1 MLPERLHEQE
11 NRLMDAMAAVNS
23 GPLRPLRIV
32 LPGGSGQVG
41 QVLARYF
48 QQRGHQ
54 VTVLTRGPY
63 AAPWQTV
70 HWDGE
75 QIGPWTEYLEG
86 ADVCINLAGRSVNCR
101 YSAANR
107 QAIYDSRIRSTRLL
121 GRVIAGLSEPPR
133 LWMNASA
140 ATIYR
145 RVLDE
150 TGVDLPLDEAAEL
163 DEAAKVEGGDKPA
176 ANAPPAATGLAAI
189 TGFSASMALLASLQ
203 PQSKMASVNP
213 SAASKPTKER
223 WLQRRGFSARV
234 ARDWE
239 AAFFAAQTPLTR
251 KVALRSAV
259 VLSPTPSSAFAV
271 LSHLVRLSF
280 GGKQGSGRQFV
291 SWIHEADYARA
302 VEFLISREDLEGPVN
317 LAAPHPLTNREF
329 MAALREAWDVPN
341 GLPAPWL
348 AIQLGAFFLRTEPEL
363 VLQSCRAVPGRLLEA
378 GFEFQFPA
386 WPEAAEDLVRRWK
399 SRE

>member
-1 MLPERLHEQE
+1 M
-11 NRLMDAMAAVNS
+11 NTIAAA
-23 GPLRPLRIV
+23 PPRAPRPLRIV

-41 QVLARYF
+41 QVLASYF

-101 YSAANR
+101 YDVAHR

-121 GRVIAGLSEPPR
+121 GRVIAGLSEPPQ

-150 TGVDLPLDEAAEL
+150 TGVDLPLDEAAE
-163 DEAAKVEGGDKPA
+163 VEGGDEPL
-176 ANAPPAATGLAAI
+176 ANAQPPAATGMAAI
-189 TGFSASMALLASLQ
+189 TGFSTSMALLASLQ
-203 PQSKMASVNP
+203 PQSKMASANP
-213 SAASKPTKER
+213 SGAAKPPRER
-223 WLQRRGFSARV
+223 WLQRRGFAARV

-259 VLSPTPSSAFAV
+259 VLSPTPGSAFAV

-291 SWIHEADYARA
+291 AWIHEADYARA
-302 VEFLISREDLEGPVN
+302 VEFLIAHEDLEGPIN

-348 AIQLGAFFLRTEPEL
+348 AIQLGAFLLRTEPEL

-378 GFEFQFPA
+378 GFEFQFPE
-386 WPEAAEDLVRRWK
+386 WPEAAEDLVQQWK